1 MLALYMMQLVPI
13 IVVAVVV
20 TTVIITVVAVI
31 IVTLFLLINGHNSK
45 KRSPAGIYRT
55 IAYPRFRK
63 ADGDQCQLI
72 DGKGFIV

>member
-1 MLALYMMQLVPI
+1 MMQLVAIVIIAI
-13 IVVAVVV
+13 IVVAIVIV
-20 TTVIITVVAVI
+20 TIITVIIVAM
-31 IVTLFLLINGHNSK
+31 FLLINGHNSK
-45 KRSPAGIYRT
+45 KRSPAAIYRT